1 MVETGPTTL
10 PSGVAPATIS
20 TSATTERAFGRGDR
34 AFFQIYQG
42 TVHRCDRASD
52 HTCASSIVVA
62 RSRATSPSCL
72 PRLTFTRRTDGR
84 INVPIDGLLPG
95 DYLLEIVATAGDE
108 HEMRKVRFAVQ

>member
-1 MVETGPTTL
+1 
-10 PSGVAPATIS
+10 
-20 TSATTERAFGRGDR
+20 
-34 AFFQIYQG
+34 
-42 TVHRCDRASD
+42 
-52 HTCASSIVVA
+52 
-62 RSRATSPSCL
+62 L